1 MAGKKPQLEG
11 WSCLSGNGGAGFFGV
26 PKLLP
31 GGKLAV
37 LPIDSLPKTFKGRNA
52 YEGLRAH
59 MKLDISNGQL
69 VEHFPTYPNEQ
80 ACNNCSEGERKFVY
94 KWNGHR
100 FVLDDIIDV
109 PPAKG
114 GN

>member
-1 MAGKKPQLEG
+1 MANLWNIFP
-11 WSCLSGNGGAGFFGV
+11 
-26 PKLLP
+26 
-31 GGKLAV
+31 
-37 LPIDSLPKTFKGRNA
+37 PIRTSK
-52 YEGLRAH
+52 RA
-59 MKLDISNGQL
+59 
-69 VEHFPTYPNEQ
+69 
-80 ACNNCSEGERKFVY
+80 CSEGERKFVY